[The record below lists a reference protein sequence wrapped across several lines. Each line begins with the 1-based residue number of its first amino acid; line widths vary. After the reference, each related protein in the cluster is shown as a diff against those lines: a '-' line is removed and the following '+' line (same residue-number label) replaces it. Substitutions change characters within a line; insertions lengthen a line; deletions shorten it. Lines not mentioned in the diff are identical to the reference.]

1 MNIKVCHVTS
11 VHPWNDGRI
20 FRKECTSLAKK
31 YEVFL
36 IAPNVEEKVINNVHI
51 KGVELSRSMIRRLG
65 QLGRVLKE
73 MKNVNAD
80 IYHLHDPEL
89 ISLGIKLKKRGK
101 VVIYDSHEDTPSD
114 IALKPYLPKW
124 FRVSLSKIYSLYE
137 KNALKNFDALITVTP
152 SIVERLKTININTI
166 QVTNY
171 PLYQDLSQGRSFE
184 RNICF
189 AGGVSASWM
198 HGNII
203 DSLSKID
210 VHYNIAGPAKNEYI
224 KFLSQKSNWSKVS
237 YYGVIDHSKV
247 IDLYHQ
253 SIAGMA
259 LYDYNGYLGTEGTLG
274 NTKIFEIMQAGI
286 PVIATDFRLW
296 KEIVNKYNCGICVNP
311 RNVTDIENAI
321 NYLLNN
327 PEVAREMGD
336 NGVVAFKDEFNW
348 NTQEIILFDVYHKLL
363 INILSL

>member
-1 MNIKVCHVTS
+1 MNIRVCHVTS

-31 YEVFL
+31 YDVFL
-36 IAPNVEEKVINNVHI
+36 IAPNVEEKVVNNVHI
-51 KGVELSRSMIRRLG
+51 KGVELSPSRIRRIG
-65 QLGRVLKE
+65 QLSRVLKV
-73 MKNVNAD
+73 MKSIDAD

-89 ISLGIKLKKRGK
+89 ISIGVKLKKKGK
-101 VVIYDSHEDTPSD
+101 IIVYDSHEDTPAD

-124 FRVSLSKIYSLYE
+124 FRDSLSKVYALYE
-137 KNALKNFDALITVTP
+137 RNVLKRYDALVTVTP
-152 SIVERLKTININTI
+152 SIVERLKNINRNTI

-171 PLYQDLSQGRSFE
+171 PLYQDLSQGRTFNN
-184 RNICF
+184 NICF

-210 VHYNIAGPAKNEYI
+210 VQYQIAGPAKKDYI
-224 KFLSQKSNWSKVS
+224 NHLSQRNNWGKVK
-237 YYGVIDHSKV
+237 YHGVIDHSKV

-286 PVIATDFRLW
+286 PFIATDFRLW
-296 KEIVNKYNCGICVNP
+296 KEIVDKYKCGICVNP
-311 RNVTDIENAI
+311 RNVVDIENAI
-321 NYLLNN
+321 KYLLEN
-327 PEVAREMGD
+327 PEEAQRMGD
-336 NGVVAFKDEFNW
+336 NGISAFKKEFNW
-348 NTQEIILFDVYHKLL
+348 NTQESLLFDLYQKLL
-363 INILSL
+363 TSKV